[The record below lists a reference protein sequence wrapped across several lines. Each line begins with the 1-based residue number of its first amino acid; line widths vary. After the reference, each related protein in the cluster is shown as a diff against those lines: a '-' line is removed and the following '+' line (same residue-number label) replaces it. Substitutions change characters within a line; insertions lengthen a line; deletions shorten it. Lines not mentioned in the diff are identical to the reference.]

1 MSERLNMKG
10 YIVAVDTEKAFDF
23 LSHFFYLF
31 ALKNMNTEMIL

>member
-10 YIVAVDTEKAFDF
+10 YIVTVDTEKAFDS

-31 ALKNMNTEMIL
+31 VLKNINTEMTL